1 MLHGV
6 ESVTTV
12 VFDIGGVLLDWD
24 PRHLYRDL
32 IPDEETREW
41 FLAEVCTTEWN
52 LSLDAGRPFDEACD
66 ELASRHPEHAEL
78 VLAWKRQD
86 EMVAGEVAGTADLVR
101 RLKADSVPLYL
112 LTNMPSEVFRAR
124 RDRFEVLR
132 QFDGAVVSG
141 EEGVLKPS
149 PAIFETLVG
158 RFDLE
163 PASTL
168 FIDDSEINV
177 HGARAAGLQAHHF
190 VDAATL
196 AAELVDVCA
205 PGR

>member
-1 MLHGV
+1 MLPVV
-6 ESVTTV
+6 EPVTTV

-24 PRHLYRDL
+24 PHHLYRDL
-32 IPDEETREW
+32 IADDETRDW

-66 ELASRHPEHAEL
+66 ELAARHPDHADL
-78 VLAWKRQD
+78 VHAWKRQD
-86 EMVAGEVAGTADLVR
+86 EMIAGEVAGSADLVR
-101 RLKADSVPLYL
+101 SLKAAGVPLYL
-112 LTNMPSEVFRAR
+112 LTNMPAEVFAAR
-124 RDRFEVLR
+124 RDRYDVLR
-132 QFDGAVVSG
+132 AFDGAVVSG

-149 PAIFETLVG
+149 AEIFEILVS
-158 RFDLE
+158 RFELN

-168 FIDDSEINV
+168 FIDDSEVNV
-177 HGARAAGLQAHHF
+177 RGARDAGLQAHRF

-196 AAELVDVCA
+196 APVLDEVRA